1 MRLPFVIVIILLHS
15 HLLQAQLSSRFLLPS
30 EEKLS
35 IRVDEVVTVNK
46 RGGGAAGGHGGGHSG
61 GSGGRASRGGG
72 SRKSPYTAT
81 AGVIPVYAAGA
92 MNHHN
97 INRSHNHNAGTT
109 LNCICFS
116 SLLFIVS
123 MLIIVWVQI

>member
-1 MRLPFVIVIILLHS
+1 MRLPLLIAILLLLHS
-15 HLLQAQLSSRFLLPS
+15 HLLQAKLSSRFLLPS

-35 IRVDEVVTVNK
+35 VRVDEVVTVDK

-72 SRKSPYTAT
+72 SRKSPSTAT
-81 AGVIPVYAAGA
+81 AGVIPVYVAGA

-97 INRSHNHNAGTT
+97 INRGHKHNAGTT
-109 LNCICFS
+109 LNCISFS
-116 SLLFIVS
+116 SLLYIVCS
-123 MLIIVWVQI
+123 MLIMML